1 MPPALSLILDIL
13 EPLTEKWYELG
24 VQLNIK
30 SSALHELEKKP
41 KGERLKEVAVSVWKS
56 GAEMETIVNVVR
68 GLNEEVA
75 DKLKTAVEGEGV
87 CCTCA
92 LGVCGV
98 RGCDVCVV
106 SMGMWRCVLFEGV

>member
-1 MPPALSLILDIL
+1 
-13 EPLTEKWYELG
+13 
-24 VQLNIK
+24 
-30 SSALHELEKKP
+30 
-41 KGERLKEVAVSVWKS
+41 
-56 GAEMETIVNVVR
+56 METIVNVVR

-106 SMGMWRCVLFEGV
+106 SMGVWRCVWCDVCVVSMGVWRRVWCEGVWCVCCENGSVEVCVV